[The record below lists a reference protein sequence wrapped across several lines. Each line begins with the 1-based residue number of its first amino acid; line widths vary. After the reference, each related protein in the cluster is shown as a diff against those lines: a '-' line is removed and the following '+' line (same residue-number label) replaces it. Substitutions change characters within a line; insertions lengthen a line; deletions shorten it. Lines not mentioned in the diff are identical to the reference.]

1 MIPGF
6 PYEVRVLP
14 ARGELP
20 YSVHLVLPK
29 ADGTPS
35 IEPRDPHSFYVEDA
49 LPPPEEH
56 HTVLGAF
63 VAQWG
68 QLEVN
73 VEGLFQTLSRLTP
86 EICSCVVSSMGTKQ
100 IIDSINSLAS
110 LRLPEK
116 ERAEVN
122 ALLDRIT
129 KSSSRRNFL
138 IHGHWAAEIV
148 IWPYKG
154 EVKVKVQILRSNKP
168 ADKQIEAKLCD
179 AKNQKER
186 TKYLYTMKRIM
197 GAIDDTARLASDVA
211 RFTDRLSVAASLQQ

>member
-6 PYEVRVLP
+6 PYEIRVLQ
-14 ARGELP
+14 ARGDLP
-20 YSVHLVLPK
+20 YSVNLVLPR

-35 IEPRDPHSFYVEDA
+35 VEPRDPHSFYIEDA

-73 VEGLFQTLSRLTP
+73 IESLFRRLTGLTP

-100 IIDSINSLAS
+100 IIDSIDSLAS
-110 LRLPEK
+110 LRLGET
-116 ERAEVN
+116 ERAAVN

-129 KSSSRRNFL
+129 KASSRRNFL

-154 EVKVKVQILRSNKP
+154 EVKAKIQILRAIKP
-168 ADKQIEAKLCD
+168 ADKSIEAKLSN

-186 TKYLYTMKRIM
+186 TKYLYTVKRII
-197 GAIDDTARLASDVA
+197 GTINDTARLASDVA
-211 RFTDRLSVAASLQQ
+211 RYTDRLPVAVVE